1 MRSTRRQS
9 AARRGLLGLRLLA
22 AVCMACGPESGG
34 GAGGQPGASQA
45 GSAPAATPQAAPPGA
60 ALPPS
65 GGPRDVASIRVRDF
79 GEIRIELLPELAPKT
94 VENFVK
100 LAESG
105 FYDGTTFHRVIPG
118 FAIQGGDPNT
128 RNRDPRDDGRGGPGY
143 GIPDEFGPVPQVRG
157 LVSMANMSRPETG
170 GSQFYI
176 LVGDAPPLTGKY
188 AAFGRVV
195 AGMEVADRIALVE
208 RDPYGRFGP
217 PDRPRSD
224 VVMESVRIERAA
236 PPAVAERGAPATR
249 AAGGEETA
257 SRP

>member
-1 MRSTRRQS
+1 V
-9 AARRGLLGLRLLA
+9 
-22 AVCMACGPESGG
+22 AV
-34 GAGGQPGASQA
+34 
-45 GSAPAATPQAAPPGA
+45 
-60 ALPPS
+60 
-65 GGPRDVASIRVRDF
+65 VRVRDF

-105 FYDGTTFHRVIPG
+105 FYDGTTFHRVIPD

-143 GIPDEFGPVPQVRG
+143 SIPDEFAPVPQLRG
-157 LVSMANMSRPETG
+157 LVSMANMSRPDTA
-170 GSQFYI
+170 GSQFFVM
-176 LVGDAPPLTGKY
+176 VGDAPPLTGQY

-195 AGMEVADRIALVE
+195 AGMDVADRIANVE
-208 RDPYGRFGP
+208 RDPFGRHGP

-224 VVMESVRIERAA
+224 VVMESVRIERLAA
-236 PPAVAERGAPATR
+236 SGAR
-249 AAGGEETA
+249 QAGAETA